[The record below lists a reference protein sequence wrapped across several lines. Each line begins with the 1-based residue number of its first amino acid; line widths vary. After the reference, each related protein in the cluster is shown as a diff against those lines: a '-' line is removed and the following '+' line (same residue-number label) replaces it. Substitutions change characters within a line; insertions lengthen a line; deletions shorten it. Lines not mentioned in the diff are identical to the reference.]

1 MNPAVVSCNIMFVL
15 SEIWSTG
22 LSDCCLPESLTKMFL
37 KRLFQIV
44 TMHKSRRSY
53 EVFPSNGYQHI
64 CATPSDISAKDVWT
78 NSVWTDPPPHLASI
92 RKSRE
97 TVKFALCC
105 KVLYLC
111 PPQWHRCFLSSS
123 LFPLPI
129 LPESSRKYSWLKGAR
144 WDSSFARKPLEHL
157 ALSWVRMW
165 ERQIYNGMAAKQR
178 ESTNENRGKRYFKLN
193 VTCYKYHHP
202 PPPPRVPPLS
212 TIAQTAQPW
221 NR

>member
-1 MNPAVVSCNIMFVL
+1 MNPAVVSCNLLFVL
-15 SEIWSTG
+15 SEIWWTG

-44 TMHKSRRSY
+44 TMHKSRQSY
-53 EVFPSNGYQHI
+53 EVFPSNGYQHT
-64 CATPSDISAKDVWT
+64 CATPSDFSAKDVWT

-123 LFPLPI
+123 LFPPPI

-144 WDSSFARKPLEHL
+144 WDSSFAGNRWNTWHCPE
-157 ALSWVRMW
+157 S
-165 ERQIYNGMAAKQR
+165 ERGKGKFTMGWQPN
-178 ESTNENRGKRYFKLN
+178 NENLQMKTEEKDISN
-193 VTCYKYHHP
+193 
-202 PPPPRVPPLS
+202 
-212 TIAQTAQPW
+212 
-221 NR
+221 